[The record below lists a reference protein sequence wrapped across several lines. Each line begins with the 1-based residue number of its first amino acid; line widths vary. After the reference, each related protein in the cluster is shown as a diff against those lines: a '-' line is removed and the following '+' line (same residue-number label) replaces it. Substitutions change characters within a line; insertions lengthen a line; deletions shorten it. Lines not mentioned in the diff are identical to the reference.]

1 MSGNPSQ
8 DADCVLQLFYPFREK
23 LSSYRGYKVLGEDGM
38 KGVLRSVIISK
49 NRYGV
54 ANQVIC
60 LGFWGSVGWWKELP
74 QPDEIKD
81 FTFFLD
87 ERKNILYFRNRNL
100 ENLVHAQ
107 HYQTHCVLI

>member
-1 MSGNPSQ
+1 
-8 DADCVLQLFYPFREK
+8 
-23 LSSYRGYKVLGEDGM
+23 M

-87 ERKNILYFRNRNL
+87 ERKNIPCKKIKEQVIEDKSFEKKEDKPIIYTF
-100 ENLVHAQ
+100 
-107 HYQTHCVLI
+107 